1 MLSTNLLNFH
11 KPRTVTQW
19 LIFLAATGIILS
31 SPAGTRAFFRELNK
45 YIFERNELE
54 KKSKHPKTTQL
65 SQTLYLLKKRKIIN
79 IKKSGN
85 ETVIEL
91 TEKGKNKKL
100 QYDLNNLII
109 PKLEKW
115 DEKWRFLMFDIPE
128 FKKSARETLRK
139 RLKKL
144 GFFQFQKSVWIHPYE
159 CQNEISF
166 LAEYLNISQYLTL
179 ITTSI
184 EDDKPLK
191 KLFQNT
197 FKDCRSAKF
206 EGGLI

>member
-11 KPRTVTQW
+11 NPRTVPQW

-144 GFFQFQKSVWIHPYE
+144 GFFQFQKSVWIYPYPCE
-159 CQNEISF
+159 QEIDF
-166 LAEYLNISQYLTL
+166 ISEVFMVAPYINLLTIKL
-179 ITTSI
+179 
-184 EDDKPLK
+184 EDDEPLRIK
-191 KLFQNT
+191 FKL
-197 FKDCRSAKF
+197 
-206 EGGLI
+206 